1 MNILKEKVTNWA
13 IYAGIGTGLFFF
25 IQYCAFSFG
34 FWYGTHCVANS
45 YRCTSDTAYTPG
57 DATIVFFTIF
67 VGSFNFMQLV
77 PNVVAIL
84 DGMKAAKRLYDVIDK
99 KSIIGAPREGR

>member
-1 MNILKEKVTNWA
+1 
-13 IYAGIGTGLFFF
+13 
-25 IQYCAFSFG
+25 
-34 FWYGTHCVANS
+34 
-45 YRCTSDTAYTPG
+45 
-57 DATIVFFTIF
+57 
-67 VGSFNFMQLV
+67 MQLV